1 MGIRSYDERV
11 VLSPDRQ
18 KILYQKN
25 YAGGQLW
32 LVSSDGQNNK
42 SLSINKTFT
51 SNWNAVWL
59 GDSKR
64 ILFTGYKESESGL
77 YLFNIESQNLQK
89 VSFYTPGW
97 KRYDISS
104 DGSTLAY
111 LADSTDQ
118 FGMTI
123 NVLYQKDITTGDSL
137 RLNIASRPIV
147 ISPNGKYIIYAA
159 DAKLWSINTENRQRT
174 VLEKNGYN
182 DESVRFSPDGASLI
196 SHLSKTFKK

>member
-1 MGIRSYDERV
+1 
-11 VLSPDRQ
+11 
-18 KILYQKN
+18 
-25 YAGGQLW
+25 
-32 LVSSDGQNNK
+32 
-42 SLSINKTFT
+42 
-51 SNWNAVWL
+51 
-59 GDSKR
+59 
-64 ILFTGYKESESGL
+64 
-77 YLFNIESQNLQK
+77 
-89 VSFYTPGW
+89 
-97 KRYDISS
+97 
-104 DGSTLAY
+104 
-111 LADSTDQ
+111 
-118 FGMTI
+118 MTI